1 MAYAI
6 IAGLSPVQGLW
17 AALVAL
23 PLYALLGT
31 SRWLSFGPESSVA
44 VMAAAVIVP
53 VVASGR
59 AGAEETAAALA
70 IAVGV
75 VGLIATALRLSFVA
89 DLLSRPILVGYMAGI
104 AVLMINSQLDKILGA
119 STQASD
125 TVFEH
130 VWLLAGADIQSSAV
144 VITVVVLA
152 SMALLSRT
160 RVKAFAPLL
169 SLTAGVVAAYA
180 LRNTPY
186 PPTLLADV
194 PGGFPSPAL
203 PLVPLDVWSSLMLAA
218 VGVLLVAYADSTL
231 TGRAFRLPEEP
242 RLVPQTEL
250 RALSLVNIAA
260 GFFRGMPVSTS
271 GSRSAVARAAGATD
285 QGYSVAA
292 FGFLAVVLLV
302 AGPILEVVPQ
312 AALGALV
319 VYAAIMLIDIEGF
332 RRLWSFRRSEFWLAI
347 ITTTGVLLVGVLYGV
362 LVAVGLSV
370 LLLLWQ
376 VARPH
381 FAALGFVPDLAG
393 MHDIEDFPDA
403 SEEPGLLIF
412 RYDSPL
418 FFANAQNFIDNALIM
433 IAARRDGLEW
443 FALQCEAI
451 IEVDST
457 GVDALLTLADELERA
472 SVTFALVRAKHD
484 LLRQLERTPVLDL
497 VGPHVYPTLPTLVA
511 AYRER

>member
-1 MAYAI
+1 
-6 IAGLSPVQGLW
+6 
-17 AALVAL
+17 
-23 PLYALLGT
+23 
-31 SRWLSFGPESSVA
+31 
-44 VMAAAVIVP
+44 
-53 VVASGR
+53 
-59 AGAEETAAALA
+59 
-70 IAVGV
+70 
-75 VGLIATALRLSFVA
+75 
-89 DLLSRPILVGYMAGI
+89 
-104 AVLMINSQLDKILGA
+104 
-119 STQASD
+119 
-125 TVFEH
+125 
-130 VWLLAGADIQSSAV
+130 
-144 VITVVVLA
+144 
-152 SMALLSRT
+152 
-160 RVKAFAPLL
+160 
-169 SLTAGVVAAYA
+169 
-180 LRNTPY
+180 
-186 PPTLLADV
+186 
-194 PGGFPSPAL
+194 
-203 PLVPLDVWSSLMLAA
+203 
-218 VGVLLVAYADSTL
+218 
-231 TGRAFRLPEEP
+231 
-242 RLVPQTEL
+242 
-250 RALSLVNIAA
+250 
-260 GFFRGMPVSTS
+260 
-271 GSRSAVARAAGATD
+271 
-285 QGYSVAA
+285 VAA